1 MTKIYKGNN
10 LSKSSN
16 LPPTNLVV
24 NEEITIEFLKI
35 SQTGRQSKYNISLFV
50 DTSKFMFRGKH
61 NC

>member
-10 LSKSSN
+10 LLKSSN

-35 SQTGRQSKYNISLFV
+35 SQTR
-50 DTSKFMFRGKH
+50 RE
-61 NC
+61 